1 MVQFTEDTSV
11 EKEECSTAPT
21 LPRGMSMASEAAQ
34 KLRKDLAKSRPFAT
48 GTLIAWRSISS
59 TGISYEYAAI
69 YANGSW
75 YTTIQNDNQ
84 HVQRVMSHRKLMDY
98 FSSRGDHLADLRV
111 ATDFEAVSL

>member
-1 MVQFTEDTSV
+1 
-11 EKEECSTAPT
+11 
-21 LPRGMSMASEAAQ
+21 MASEAAQ